1 MSYSPILLARCRF
14 DDCCFLYS
22 HVLPMC
28 RIYILRVATCSGE
41 DEGLLEYI
49 NRYGSPFDK

>member
-1 MSYSPILLARCRF
+1 MC
-14 DDCCFLYS
+14 D
-22 HVLPMC
+22 VLHWPGVGLMAVASCIITRAMC